1 LAFCRYTARLF
12 TRTAIVS
19 PCRSELAREKRQDT
33 ACWLNARVIVDDL
46 REQARS
52 YSGGGLDGS
61 VALPLPEWGFAVGHR
76 LVRRRSV
83 FILPR
88 GLPVAKKAA
97 SFAAL
102 GGLVFSTDAGRHCP
116 DCRQPVDSC
125 TCKQTLIPE
134 GDGIARVRRESKGR
148 GGKTVT
154 TITGVPL
161 AEEALK
167 ELATSLK
174 KRCGTGG
181 ALKDGVIEIQGDHVE
196 LLLAELIKLGYKAKK
211 SGG

>member
-1 LAFCRYTARLF
+1 M
-12 TRTAIVS
+12 
-19 PCRSELAREKRQDT
+19 
-33 ACWLNARVIVDDL
+33 
-46 REQARS
+46 
-52 YSGGGLDGS
+52 
-61 VALPLPEWGFAVGHR
+61 
-76 LVRRRSV
+76 
-83 FILPR
+83 
-88 GLPVAKKAA
+88 AKKAA

-154 TITGVPL
+154 TITGVP
-161 AEEALK
+161 
-167 ELATSLK
+167 TSLK